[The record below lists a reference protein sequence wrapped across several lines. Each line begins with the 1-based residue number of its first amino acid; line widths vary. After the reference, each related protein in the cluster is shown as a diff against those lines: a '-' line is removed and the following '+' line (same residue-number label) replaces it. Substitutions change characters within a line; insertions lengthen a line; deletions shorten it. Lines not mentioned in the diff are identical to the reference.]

1 MIDELIAEY
10 IGNWR
15 SILSQVHKTVELA
28 DHGVVWQW
36 RERTAWGTLHVEKCR
51 MLELLSAEQLAT
63 HKKH

>member
-10 IGNWR
+10 IGVRLDLNWR

-36 RERTAWGTLHVEKCR
+36 RGRTAWGTLHVEKC
-51 MLELLSAEQLAT
+51 
-63 HKKH
+63 